1 MRASL
6 IFGFLIACGGGT
18 SATVDSSVS
27 HDGAGSGSGSGSAT
41 NQVNGQFGGHTF
53 DAKDA
58 IWNRFDHTNGFEF
71 VGSAAFVE
79 ITDYAGACALAG
91 QDKAPTGSLILDLGV
106 AVTDGSAMASV
117 PTAAGVF
124 TVHSSASSLPA
135 SSNVAQ
141 VYLGSGCSKDVE
153 YEGVSGSVT
162 IATVHADGSYAGTFD
177 IMVSCASFG
186 SCTGGD
192 AHLTGSFTSAA
203 CASLDVNTIPGCS

>member
-1 MRASL
+1 MFAL
-6 IFGFLIACGGGT
+6 LVACGGGT
-18 SATVDSSVS
+18 QATVDGNVT
-27 HDGAGSGSGSGSAT
+27 HDGAGSGSGSGAT
-41 NQVNGQFGGHTF
+41 NVVNGQFGGHML

-58 IWNRFDHTNGFEF
+58 IWNHFDHTNGFSF
-71 VGSAAFVE
+71 VGNAAFVE
-79 ITDYAGACALAG
+79 VTDYAGACALAG

-124 TVHSSASSLPA
+124 TVHSSANPLPA

-153 YEGVSGSVT
+153 YEGVSGTIT

-177 IMVSCASFG
+177 IMVSCASF
-186 SCTGGD
+186 SACTGAD

-203 CASLDVNTIPGCS
+203 CTSLNVNTIPACS